1 MLTTISAATLPDI
14 IGALGGLGLASF
26 ALVDAT
32 KFRKMGG
39 MSNSGFDIIK
49 RAINLFLP
57 QAGLANSQSI
67 SSAEPLET
75 AMLQMLHA
83 HWINGIPLGDQ
94 KAIAKSL
101 IKLQLNESN
110 SVRFAKV
117 TSVAPEELTAVA
129 KRMNSGEGLNDALSN
144 VLGRFDLALTAIL
157 DAAYQRADQ
166 RYRNRSKVWASFA
179 AVVLAIFGGLVLEF
193 SELRELSIQG
203 KERYF
208 NWLNMCAY
216 FFCGILAVPL
226 APISKDL
233 ASAISAGVKVAQS
246 LRK

>member
-1 MLTTISAATLPDI
+1 MLPTINAATLPDI
-14 IGALGGLGLASF
+14 IAALGGLGLASF

-32 KFRKMGG
+32 KYLKMGG
-39 MSNSGFDIIK
+39 MSYSGFSVI
-49 RAINLFLP
+49 RSAINLFLP
-57 QAGLANSQSI
+57 KPELANSI
-67 SSAEPLET
+67 NVSSAEPLDA

-101 IKLQLNESN
+101 IKLQLTPS
-110 SVRFAKV
+110 SADRFAKV
-117 TSVAPEELTAVA
+117 TSVDPKALTEVA
-129 KRMNSGEGLNDALSN
+129 RRMNSGEGLDDPLSN

-166 RYRNRSKVWASFA
+166 RYRNHAKFYAGSVAIA
-179 AVVLAIFGGLVLEF
+179 LAVFGGYTLENSF
-193 SELRELSIQG
+193 GMNLLP
-203 KERYF
+203 YV
-208 NWLNMCAY
+208 
-216 FFCGILAVPL
+216 FCGVLAVPL

-246 LRK
+246 FRK